1 MNIFR
6 SRFAR
11 VLAVIIVI
19 LGIAFTLLMIFRDN
33 VENAFKD
40 ITNHAIAGAL
50 TDAGGTTLNGGT
62 GLRSGT
68 VVKGIADIAGM
79 PGIIGD
85 IDGAYYDTSIRPAPG
100 LLTGGEW
107 RDNDHWSDWCALYT
121 SRDDWSDYQDEWRI
135 FKENRIV
142 VHVIS
147 DGVPVEG
154 ASVYCDNA
162 VTAVTDNKGIAYVFY
177 DPEDS
182 LGKSLIVKSGDVTT
196 ECPFELDDAT
206 AVCDIAA
213 EQHTDKILDLMI
225 MCDSTGS
232 MSDEL
237 AFLQSELAD
246 VIGRI
251 KTDNGNIPVNISIN
265 FYRDNID
272 DYVVLDFPFT
282 EDINIA
288 LENLNAQSAGGGGDY
303 PEAVDTAL
311 NNAIVEHNWTET
323 STKIMFLVLDA
334 PLHNDVQ
341 IVDRV
346 NSLVEMAASQGIRI
360 IPVAASG
367 VDKSTEYLLRTIA
380 FRTGGTYVFLTDDS
394 GVGREHTEATVEAYN
409 TGALNDLMVRIVNDY
424 LASPAGIFTTDVQT
438 AETTISDYIQ

>member
-6 SRFAR
+6 SRFAKI
-11 VLAVIIVI
+11 LAVIIVT

-33 VENAFKD
+33 VENAYKN
-40 ITNHAIAGAL
+40 ITSHAIAGVLAD
-50 TDAGGTTLNGGT
+50 TDGVTLNGGT
-62 GLRSGT
+62 ELRLGT
-68 VVKGIADIAGM
+68 VVNGITDIADM
-79 PGIIGD
+79 PSIIDD
-85 IDGAYYDTSIRPAPG
+85 IDGAYYDTSIRPGPG

-142 VHVIS
+142 VYVTS
-147 DGVPVEG
+147 AGVPVEG

-182 LGKSLIVKSGDVTT
+182 LGKSLVVKSGDVTT
-196 ECPFELDDAT
+196 ECPFEPDDA
-206 AVCDIAA
+206 AVVCDIAA

-225 MCDSTGS
+225 VCDSTGS

-237 AFLQSELAD
+237 MFLQSELAD
-246 VIGRI
+246 VISRI
-251 KTDNGNIPVNISIN
+251 KTDNGNIPVNISVN

-272 DYVVLDFPFT
+272 DYVVRDFPFI
-282 EDINIA
+282 EDIDVV

-303 PEAVDTAL
+303 PEAVDAAL

-334 PLHNDVQ
+334 PPHNDVQ

-360 IPVAASG
+360 ILVAASG
-367 VDKSTEYLLRTIA
+367 VDKSTEYLLRTMA

-394 GVGREHTEATVEAYN
+394 GVGRKHIEATVGAYN
-409 TGALNDLMVRIVNDY
+409 TEALNDLMVRIVNGY
-424 LASPAGIFTTDVQT
+424 SAGPADVSTTDAQT
-438 AETTISDYIQ
+438 AETTISDYMQ